1 MVSDDFRGGND
12 VITREELYALVWSQ
26 PMTKVAEQFGVSGSY
41 MARVCSLLQVPR
53 PERGYWA
60 KLAVGKAP
68 PPQPLPE
75 AQPGDEL
82 FWSKDGD
89 LRSVPALKPAVP
101 RKPRVRRVA
110 RRVTGTHGLIRD
122 VKTHF
127 ERGRPV
133 DEGDYLKPYK
143 RLLVDVTASKAGL
156 DKALAFANDFF
167 NALESAGHR
176 VVFAPAGEQLRRG
189 EVDEHEQPKK
199 RQDYYHSRL
208 WSPQRPTV
216 VYIGTVAIGLAVVEM
231 SEPVVMR
238 YVNGKYI
245 RDADYVPPRTSR
257 RYVDHSWTTT
267 KELPCGR
274 LRLIAYSPYWTVAW
288 STQWQ
293 ETRKA
298 PLTREL
304 RAIVKALE
312 EAAVELVEKLN
323 EAARRAEIERLERL
337 AAEERRRQEEDRRRV
352 QQSVKDSQAQLVQI
366 IQAWADVMNV
376 ERFLKGVQDRAAALP
391 ADERDGVLERLKLA
405 REFLGS
411 QDPLDFFLAWKTP
424 LERYRPLSAQ
434 ADNADTDAKTDL

>member
-1 MVSDDFRGGND
+1 
-12 VITREELYALVWSQ
+12 
-26 PMTKVAEQFGVSGSY
+26 MTKVAKQFGVSGSY
-41 MARVCSLLQVPR
+41 MARVCSVLRVPR

-89 LRSVPALKPAVP
+89 LRPAPALKPAVP
-101 RKPRVRRVA
+101 RKSRVGGVA
-110 RRVTGTHGLIRD
+110 RRVTGIHGLIRD
-122 VKTHF
+122 AKTHF
-127 ERGRPV
+127 ETGRLI
-133 DEGDYLKPYK
+133 DEGNYLKPYK
-143 RLLVDVTASKAGL
+143 RLLVDVTASRAGL
-156 DKALAFANDFF
+156 DKALALANDLF

-176 VVFAPAGEQLRRG
+176 VVFAPASEQLRRG

-199 RQDYYHSRL
+199 RQDYYYSRP

-216 VYIGTVAIGLAVVEM
+216 VYVGTVAIGLAVVEM
-231 SEPVVMR
+231 CEAVVMR

-245 RDADYVPPRTSR
+245 RDADYVPPKASR
-257 RYVDHSWTTT
+257 RYIDHSWTTT

-274 LRLIAYSPYWTVAW
+274 LRLIAYSPYWRVSW
-288 STQWQ
+288 SAQWQ
-293 ETRKA
+293 ETKKA
-298 PLTREL
+298 RLTREL

-312 EAAVELVEKLN
+312 EAAVDLVEKLN
-323 EAARRAEIERLERL
+323 EAERQAEIERLERL

-352 QQSVKDSQAQLVQI
+352 QQSIKDSQAQLVQI
-366 IQAWADVMNV
+366 IQAWADVVNV
-376 ERFLKGVQDRAAALP
+376 ERFLQGVHDRAAALP
-391 ADERDGVLERLKLA
+391 GDERDAVLERLKLA

-424 LERYRPLSAQ
+424 LERYQPLSTQ
-434 ADNADTDAKTDL
+434 VADVDADADPTVP